1 MIRLIFPCPADAPN
15 GKASTR
21 LRWAQRGDTVKL
33 GIARGLDLTPEWF
46 AALQMDGARVTVTK
60 PQERNIVAT
69 ALNISPDDIQMV

>member
-1 MIRLIFPCPADAPN
+1 MIRLTFPRPEDSPN

-21 LRWAQRGDTVKL
+21 LRWAKRGDTVKL
-33 GIARGLDLTPEWF
+33 GIERGLDLTPEWF
-46 AALQMDGARVTVTK
+46 SALQMDGARVTVTK